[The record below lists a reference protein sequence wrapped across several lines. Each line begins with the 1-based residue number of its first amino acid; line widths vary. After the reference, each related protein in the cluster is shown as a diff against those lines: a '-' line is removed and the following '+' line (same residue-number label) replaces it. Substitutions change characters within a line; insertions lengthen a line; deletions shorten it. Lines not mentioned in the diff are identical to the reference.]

1 MLPKNECSQNTNF
14 AQTQMLPNVN
24 VAQMQT
30 LKICNSRQHETVA
43 KKQNSPTHKFCQNT
57 NVANKQMMP
66 KRGAIIC
73 PHQESQCLPSTGFL
87 YLMSLVTRLLL
98 EMSLAK
104 HKSYS
109 IVFNRPGKV
118 MFDEMSYGR
127 LICTETHICYVS
139 NKKSTF
145 IKGL

>member
-1 MLPKNECSQNTNF
+1 MLPKHECSQNTNV

-24 VAQMQT
+24 VAQMIT
-30 LKICNSRQHETVA
+30 LKICNSRQYETVA
-43 KKQNSPTHKFCQNT
+43 KKQNSPTHKLCQNT
-57 NVANKQMMP
+57 NVAKKMTP

-73 PHQESQCLPSTGFL
+73 PHQESQCLPSAGFL
-87 YLMSLVTRLLL
+87 YLMSLVKRLLL
-98 EMSLAK
+98 EMSFAK

-118 MFDEMSYGR
+118 MFDEMSYWQ
-127 LICTETHICYVS
+127 LICTETHICYLS
-139 NKKSTF
+139 NKKNTF